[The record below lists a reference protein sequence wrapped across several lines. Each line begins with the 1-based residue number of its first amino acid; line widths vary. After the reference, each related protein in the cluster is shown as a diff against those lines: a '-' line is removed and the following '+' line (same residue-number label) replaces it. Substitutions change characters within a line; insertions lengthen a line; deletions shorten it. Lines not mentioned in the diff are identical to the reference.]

1 MKNQV
6 LLLLVISFVYTI
18 AGAQTEVTLENGIKG
33 ERSFL
38 KMDWGKMNYEVFG
51 EGEPLLILHGNGGS
65 AAGRYSM
72 IPKLIK
78 HHQVIAVDA
87 RCHGRSSCPEGD
99 LDYFDMVDD
108 VITLMK
114 KLKHEKYSIWG
125 HSDGGILG
133 LIIGYKFTHKLNR
146 MVLSGANARFSGLK
160 PELQA
165 FVKKYD
171 QVPDPKMRKQVA
183 LMAHQK
189 EISMDSIRKINVPV
203 LLMVGDRD
211 AIRMKHTMEIFEA
224 LPMANLCV
232 LPASSHFITN
242 EKPNHIIYWIKE
254 FKKPF
259 SAPSTVE
266 IAKKMA
272 KSIFEGN

>member
-6 LLLLVISFVYTI
+6 LLLVMSFVFTI
-18 AGAQTEVTLENGIKG
+18 AGAQTEVKLENGIKG
-33 ERSFL
+33 KRSFL
-38 KMDWGKMNYEVFG
+38 KMDWGEMNYEVFG

-65 AAGRYSM
+65 AASRYSM
-72 IPKLIK
+72 IPELIK
-78 HHQVIAVDA
+78 DHQVIAVDA
-87 RCHGRSSCPEGD
+87 RCHGRSSCSQGD
-99 LDYFDMVDD
+99 LDYFDMADD
-108 VITLMK
+108 IIALMK
-114 KLKHEKYSIWG
+114 NLKHEKYSIWG

-133 LIIGYKFTHKLNR
+133 LIIGYKFTNKLNR
-146 MVLSGANARFSGLK
+146 LILSGANTKFSGLK
-160 PELQA
+160 PELQT
-165 FVKKYD
+165 FVKNYN
-171 QVPDPKMRKQVA
+171 QIPDPKMRKQTA
-183 LMAHQK
+183 LMAQQK
-189 EISMDSIRKINVPV
+189 EIPMDSIRKINVPV

-211 AIRMKHTMEIFEA
+211 AISMKHTMEIFEA

-232 LPASSHFITN
+232 LPASSHFISN

-272 KSIFEGN
+272 KSILKGN

>member
-6 LLLLVISFVYTI
+6 LLVIMSFILTI
-18 AGAQTEVTLENGIKG
+18 AGAQTEVKLENGITG

-38 KMDWGKMNYEVFG
+38 KLDWGDMNYEVFG
-51 EGEPLLILHGNGGS
+51 EGDPLLVLHGNGGS
-65 AAGRYSM
+65 VAGRYSM
-72 IPKLIK
+72 IPELIK
-78 HHQVIAVDA
+78 DHQVIAVDA
-87 RCHGRSSCPEGD
+87 RCHGLSSCPEGD
-99 LDYFDMVDD
+99 LDYFDMADD
-108 VITLMK
+108 VIALMK
-114 KLKHEKYSIWG
+114 SLGHEKYSLWG

-133 LIIGYKFTHKLNR
+133 LIIGYKFTGKLNR
-146 MVLSGANARFSGLK
+146 MILSGANAAFSGLE

-165 FVKKYD
+165 FVKNYN
-171 QVPDPKMRKQVA
+171 QLPDPKMRKQIA
-183 LMAHQK
+183 LMANQK
-189 EISMDSIRKINVPV
+189 EIPMDSIRKINVPV

-211 AIRMKHTMEIFEA
+211 AIPIKHTMELFEA

-242 EKPNHIIYWIKE
+242 EKPNHIIYWIRE

-272 KSIFEGN
+272 QSMFKGD

>member
-6 LLLLVISFVYTI
+6 LLLIMSFIVSI
-18 AGAQTEVTLENGIKG
+18 AGAQTEVKLENGIIG

-51 EGEPLLILHGNGGS
+51 EGAPLLILHGNGGS

-72 IPKLIK
+72 IPELIK

-87 RCHGRSSCPEGD
+87 RCHGRSSCPEDD
-99 LDYFDMVDD
+99 LDYFNMADD
-108 VITLMK
+108 VIALMK
-114 KLKHEKYSIWG
+114 NLGHESYSLWG

-133 LIIGYKFTHKLNR
+133 LIIGYKYPDKLKR
-146 MVLSGANARFSGLK
+146 MIISGANTRLSGLK

-165 FVKKYD
+165 FVKNYH
-171 QVPDPKMRKQVA
+171 QIPDLKLRKQVA
-183 LMAHQK
+183 LMANQK
-189 EISMDSIRKINVPV
+189 EIPLDSIRKINVPV
-203 LLMVGDRD
+203 LLLVGDRD
-211 AIRMKHTMEIFEA
+211 AVPMEHTMEIFEA

-232 LPASSHFITN
+232 LPGSSHFISN
-242 EKPNHIIYWIKE
+242 EKPNHIIYWIGE
-254 FKKPF
+254 FQKPF

-266 IAKKMA
+266 IANKMA
-272 KSIFEGN
+272 KSMFEAN

>member
-1 MKNQV
+1 MKSQI
-6 LLLLVISFVYTI
+6 LLLLMSFMTTI
-18 AGAQTEVTLENGIKG
+18 VVAQTEVKLNNEVKG
-33 ERSFL
+33 KRSFL
-38 KMDWGKMNYEVFG
+38 KMDWGNMNYEVFG
-51 EGEPLLILHGNGGS
+51 EGEPLIILHGNGGS

-72 IPKLIK
+72 IPELIK
-78 HHQVIAVDA
+78 HYQVIAVDA

-99 LDYFDMVDD
+99 LDYFDMADD

-114 KLKHEKYSIWG
+114 KLKHEKYTIWG

-133 LIIGYKFTHKLNR
+133 LIIGYKCTNKLNR
-146 MVLSGANARFSGLK
+146 MILSGANTRFSGLK
-160 PELQA
+160 PELQT
-165 FVKKYD
+165 FVKNYN
-171 QVPDPKMRKQVA
+171 QIPDPMMRKHVT
-183 LMAHQK
+183 LMANQK
-189 EISMDSIRKINVPV
+189 EIPMDSIKKINIPV

-211 AIRMKHTMEIFEA
+211 AVPMKHTMEIFES
-224 LPMANLCV
+224 LPKANLCV
-232 LPASSHFITN
+232 LPATSHFISN

-272 KSIFEGN
+272 KSILKDN